1 MEEEEDGTW
10 CTVFLEE
17 EGTKVEAKITHTGRG
32 KFKILDDKNDGKYRY
47 KKIDASDIFSCR
59 IDR

>member
-1 MEEEEDGTW
+1 MEEEDGTW

-32 KFKILDDKNDGKYRY
+32 QFKILDDKNNGKY
-47 KKIDASDIFSCR
+47 
-59 IDR
+59 

>member
-1 MEEEEDGTW
+1 MEEQDGTW

-17 EGTKVEAKITHTGRG
+17 EGSKVEAKITHTGRG
-32 KFKILDDKNDGKYRY
+32 KFRILDDKKNGKYRN

>member
-1 MEEEEDGTW
+1 MEEQDGTW

-17 EGTKVEAKITHTGRG
+17 EGSKVEAKITHTGRG
-32 KFKILDDKNDGKYRY
+32 KFRILDDKKNGKYIN